1 MLYLVQ
7 FGDLLESRDEFML
20 YLNLEKSSCYIW
32 YSLVIYLNLEKSSC
46 YT

>member
-1 MLYLVQ
+1 MLYLNLEKSSCFYLIQ

-20 YLNLEKSSCYIW
+20 YLNLEKR
-32 YSLVIYLNLEKSSC
+32 SC